1 MNDISDAE
9 SDDLIRLVTSNA
21 DISSQYVIFQNG
33 KGEYFVINVAKVEEL
48 IVYKDMYKVDT
59 TDIYGLVEGTAK
71 VREHMMSIVNLDR
84 WLGIDELPKDEYEL
98 AMICNYAGTR
108 VAMVIKS
115 VYGVVNIEPSQMYDD
130 SNKDEKISYLT
141 ELVIEGEKLLA
152 KVFNSDLFIHDV
164 MPDKYEKEMA
174 KADGFADSKDL
185 IKKRVLLAEDSHLMQ
200 EAIERLLENMD
211 INYAAYDN
219 GKLLYDSL
227 EKEDL
232 DDIGLIITDIE
243 MPVMGG
249 LELIKLCK
257 ESELY
262 KDIPIVVN
270 TNMSNAGIVNSADKL
285 GAKEVLK
292 KLDLDAL
299 RDVLVKYAGE

>member
-33 KGEYFVINVAKVEEL
+33 KSEYFVINVAKVEEL
-48 IVYKDMYKVDT
+48 IVYKDIYKVDT
-59 TDIYGLVEGTAK
+59 TDMYGLIEGTAK

-84 WLGIDELPKDEYEL
+84 WLGIDELPRDEYEL

-108 VAMVIKS
+108 VAMIIKS
-115 VYGVVNIEPSQMYDD
+115 VFGVVNIEPSEMYDD

-141 ELVIEGEKLLA
+141 ELTIKGEKLLA

-164 MPDKYEKEMA
+164 MPNKYEKELA
-174 KADGFADSKDL
+174 KVDGFTDLKDV
-185 IKKRVLLAEDSHLMQ
+185 IKKRVLLAEDSQLMQ
-200 EAIERLLENMD
+200 DAIERLLDNMD
-211 INYAAYDN
+211 INYVAYDN

-227 EKEDL
+227 EKED
-232 DDIGLIITDIE
+232 IENVGLIITDIE

-249 LELIKLCK
+249 LELIKLCQ
-257 ESELY
+257 ENELY
-262 KDIPIVVN
+262 KNIPIVVN
-270 TNMSNAGIVNSADKL
+270 TNMSNIGIVNSATNL

-299 RDVLVKYAGE
+299 RDVIIKYAGE